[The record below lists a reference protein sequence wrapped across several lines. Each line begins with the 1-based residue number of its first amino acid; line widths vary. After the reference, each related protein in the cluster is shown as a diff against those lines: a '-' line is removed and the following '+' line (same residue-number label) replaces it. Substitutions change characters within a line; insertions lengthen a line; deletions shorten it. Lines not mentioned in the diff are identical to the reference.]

1 MKRFQFTIRELL
13 LFIMIAALAAGWW
26 IDHQR
31 ISSLMVQKWEYKVD
45 NFHWDIST
53 LDAQGAQG
61 WELCGMSPI
70 PDNQG
75 GGQTVAF
82 KRPVR

>member
-1 MKRFQFTIRELL
+1 MNLPMDLPTLKPERLY
-13 LFIMIAALAAGWW
+13 
-26 IDHQR
+26 QR

-82 KRPVR
+82 KPPVR